1 MFKTFELIR
10 NPGLQLIQYKI
21 LHRVHYTG
29 HRIVQ
34 DGFLQLLTTA
44 HTVKAIH
51 LTIISTLYGS
61 VHLFR
66 GTGTGFVKTYQ
77 SVLNALFQPLL

>member
-1 MFKTFELIR
+1 MSAEGSRIDPSDTVAVTALKEQTPSTVGELR
-10 NPGLQLIQYKI
+10 KI
-21 LHRVHYTG
+21 
-29 HRIVQ
+29 
-34 DGFLQLLTTA
+34 LTTA

-77 SVLNALFQPLL
+77 SVLNVLFQPLL